1 MYKLYTLSPP
11 PIITTSLP
19 SIIDPHFFYGVV
31 SGMFYIW
38 YSYVYDYCH

>member
-11 PIITTSLP
+11 HYSKGPP
-19 SIIDPHFFYGVV
+19 FFYGVV
-31 SGMFYIW
+31 SDMFYIW